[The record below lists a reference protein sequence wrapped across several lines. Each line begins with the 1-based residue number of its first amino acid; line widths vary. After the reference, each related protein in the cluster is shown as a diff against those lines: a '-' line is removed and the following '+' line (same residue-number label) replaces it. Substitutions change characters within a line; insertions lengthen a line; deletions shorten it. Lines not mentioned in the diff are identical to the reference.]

1 MKICKIHI
9 EVGVDNDVQELI
21 DVLTEFK
28 EWVLEKRANKAEAK
42 VEVEGVYTAPGAVP
56 EVPEAPKEVPEGA
69 KPEDNMVEAPY
80 MPEPIPAPEPTPE
93 PVPTAEPKKEI
104 TLDAISM
111 AGAKL
116 IQASPD
122 NMLKLQQAIAGF
134 GVQSIG
140 QLPKEQYEAFAGAL
154 REMGADI

>member
-42 VEVEGVYTAPGAVP
+42 VEVEGVYTTP
-56 EVPEAPKEVPEGA
+56 
-69 KPEDNMVEAPY
+69 VEAEV
-80 MPEPIPAPEPTPE
+80 PEPIPAPEPTPE

-104 TLDAISM
+104 TLNMIST
-111 AGAKL
+111 AGATL

-122 NMLKLQQAIAGF
+122 NMLKLQQAIAQF
-134 GVQSIG
+134 GVASIG
-140 QLPKEQYEAFAGAL
+140 QLPKERYEDFAEILRGLGA
-154 REMGADI
+154 EI

>member
-42 VEVEGVYTAPGAVP
+42 VEVEGVYTTPVEAEAP
-56 EVPEAPKEVPEGA
+56 EPKEVPKEA
-69 KPEDNMVEAPY
+69 KSEDTKVEVPY
-80 MPEPIPAPEPTPE
+80 MPEPIPASEPTPE
-93 PVPTAEPKKEI
+93 PVPTAEPKKGI
-104 TLDAISM
+104 TLEAISM

-140 QLPKEQYEAFAGAL
+140 QLSKEQYEAFAGAL

>member
-42 VEVEGVYTAPGAVP
+42 VEVEGVYTAPMAVP
-56 EVPEAPKEVPEGA
+56 EVPEPKEVPKGA
-69 KPEDNMVEAPY
+69 KPEDTTVEVPY
-80 MPEPIPAPEPTPE
+80 MPEPIPASEPTPE

-104 TLDAISM
+104 TFNDISM

-116 IQASPD
+116 IQASPE

-154 REMGADI
+154 REMGANI

>member
-42 VEVEGVYTAPGAVP
+42 VEVEGVYTTPVEA
-56 EVPEAPKEVPEGA
+56 EVPEPKEVPKEA
-69 KPEDNMVEAPY
+69 KPEDTTVEVPY
-80 MPEPIPAPEPTPE
+80 MPEPIPAPETTPE

-140 QLPKEQYEAFAGAL
+140 QLSKEQYEAFAGAL

>member
-42 VEVEGVYTAPGAVP
+42 VEVEGVYTAPMAVP
-56 EVPEAPKEVPEGA
+56 EVPEPKEVPKEA
-69 KPEDNMVEAPY
+69 KPEDTTVEVPY

-104 TLDAISM
+104 TFDAISM

>member
-42 VEVEGVYTAPGAVP
+42 VEVEGVYTTPVEA
-56 EVPEAPKEVPEGA
+56 EVPEPKEVPKEA
-69 KPEDNMVEAPY
+69 KPEDTKVDVPY
-80 MPEPIPAPEPTPE
+80 MPEPIPAPETTPE
-93 PVPTAEPKKEI
+93 PVPTAEPKKGI
-104 TLDAISM
+104 TLEAISM